1 LRYAVNSE
9 LAEGDLAD
17 IWVEIATADIDTA
30 DHFIEELRTVAQKL
44 AEQPFMGRERPELG
58 QDVRVFPH
66 GRYLL
71 IYRPAGHGVGIA
83 RVVHG
88 ARELTSIEVPRT
100 DYDPGRAPVAD

>member
-9 LAEGDLAD
+9 LAEADLAD
-17 IWVEIATADIDTA
+17 IWLEIAIDDIDTA
-30 DHFIEELRTVAQKL
+30 DQFIQRLQTLAQKL

-66 GRYLL
+66 EKYLL
-71 IYRPAGHGVGIA
+71 IYRPAAHGVGIA

-88 ARELTSIEVPRT
+88 ARDLASIAVPRP
-100 DYDPGRAPVAD
+100 DA

>member
-9 LAEGDLAD
+9 LAEADLAH
-17 IWVEIATADIDTA
+17 IWVEIATDDIDTA
-30 DHFIEELRTVAQKL
+30 DRFIQALRTLAQKL

-66 GRYLL
+66 GQYLI
-71 IYRPAGHGVGIA
+71 IYRSAAHGVGIA

-88 ARELTSIEVPRT
+88 GRDIANIEVPRP
-100 DYDPGRAPVAD
+100 DA

>member
-9 LAEGDLAD
+9 LAEADLAD
-17 IWVEIATADIDTA
+17 IWVEIATDDIETA
-30 DHFIEELRTVAQKL
+30 DHFIHELRTLAQKL

-66 GRYLL
+66 ERYLL
-71 IYRPAGHGVGIA
+71 IYRPVDHGVGIA

-88 ARELTSIEVPRT
+88 ARDLTNIDVPR
-100 DYDPGRAPVAD
+100 PGA

>member
-9 LAEGDLAD
+9 LAEADLAD
-17 IWVEIATADIDTA
+17 IWLEIAIDDIDTA
-30 DHFIEELRTVAQKL
+30 DQFIQRLQTLAQKL

-66 GRYLL
+66 EKYLL
-71 IYRPAGHGVGIA
+71 IYRPAAHGVGIA

-88 ARELTSIEVPRT
+88 ARDLASIEVPR
-100 DYDPGRAPVAD
+100 PSV